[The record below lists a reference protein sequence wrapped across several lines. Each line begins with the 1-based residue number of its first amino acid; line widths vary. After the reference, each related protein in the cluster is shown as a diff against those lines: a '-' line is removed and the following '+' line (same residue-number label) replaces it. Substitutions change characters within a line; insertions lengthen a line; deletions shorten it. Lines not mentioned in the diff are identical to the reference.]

1 MLKVTQKPKPL
12 VLCILDGWGIA
23 QDSPGNAITHAD
35 CINFNE
41 LWFSFPHA
49 LLTTAG
55 QSAGLPDGHVGN
67 SEVGHINLGAGRIV
81 FQDLLRINMSIA
93 DGSFYENEA
102 FLKAIA
108 HIGKYG
114 SNIHLLG
121 LVGLGSVHSEVEHLY
136 ALLRLIK
143 KEGVPSSRVKIH
155 VFTDGRDS
163 PPTSAKNYL
172 SVLADK
178 LEGADLGQISTI
190 CGRFFAMD
198 RDNRWDRTLKV
209 YKALIGESE
218 RKDTGVLSTI
228 EKSYTDGKTDEFI
241 EPTIIV
247 DSAQIPVG
255 VICANDAIVFLNYR
269 KDRTRQLTKAF
280 ILDDLSSLKTAS
292 GEKIKNLQRGKKLDN
307 LFFVTMT
314 RYEKDLPINA
324 VAFQPE
330 AVQMPLVRVFAE
342 RNNRQLHIAETEK
355 YAHVTY
361 FFNGGREAPFSGEDR
376 ILVDSQK
383 VSSYDKLPQMSAGE
397 ITKRLISKINL
408 RVYDFIIVNFANADM
423 VAHTGKFEPTIEA
436 VKSVD
441 YFLGII
447 AHNVLSVGGGIIITA
462 DHGNAEELI
471 NLRTGEVD
479 TEHNVN
485 PAPCIF
491 VLKELRG
498 LNAQLPQGILADV
511 APSILSILKIPRPS
525 QMTGTSL
532 L

>member
-1 MLKVTQKPKPL
+1 ML
-12 VLCILDGWGIA
+12 D
-23 QDSPGNAITHAD
+23 
-35 CINFNE
+35 
-41 LWFSFPHA
+41 
-49 LLTTAG
+49 
-55 QSAGLPDGHVGN
+55 
-67 SEVGHINLGAGRIV
+67 
-81 FQDLLRINMSIA
+81 
-93 DGSFYENEA
+93 
-102 FLKAIA
+102 FLKNAQIPPDK
-108 HIGKYG
+108 I
-114 SNIHLLG
+114 
-121 LVGLGSVHSEVEHLY
+121 
-136 ALLRLIK
+136 
-143 KEGVPSSRVKIH
+143 KIH
-155 VFTDGRDS
+155 AFTDGRDS
-163 PPTSAKNYL
+163 PPTSGKIYMPQL
-172 SVLADK
+172 VKK
-178 LEGADLGQISTI
+178 LQEEKLGTIVSIS
-190 CGRFFAMD
+190 GRYYAMD
-198 RDNRWDRTLKV
+198 RDNRWDRTQ
-209 YKALIGESE
+209 KAYLAITGSGEKKSVSPQE
-218 RKDTGVLSTI
+218 VI
-228 EKSYTDGKTDEFI
+228 EQSYLEGITDEFI
-241 EPTIIV
+241 EPTMITDENSQPLGAV
-247 DSAQIPVG
+247 KEGDC
-255 VICANDAIVFLNYR
+255 VIFFNFR
-269 KDRTRQLTKAF
+269 PDRARQLTKAF
-280 ILDDLSSLKTAS
+280 VQSEFKNTKTTS
-292 GEKIKNLQRGKKLDN
+292 GEVVPTFQRGPKINN
-307 LFFVTMT
+307 LFFVTLT
-314 RYEKDLPINA
+314 EYEKDLPVSA
-324 VAFQPE
+324 VCYRPQQIF
-330 AVQMPLVRVFAE
+330 MPIARVISE
-342 RNNRQLHIAETEK
+342 RNLQQLHIAETEK